1 MTAVPRPGSRIG
13 LVGRGAERAEL
24 LAALDRARSGRAGAV
39 LVSGDAGVGKSRLV
53 AELADAAGDA
63 HVIVGRCLDVGDAS
77 LPYLPFTEALAA
89 LRGPVPDVLD
99 RWPALRR
106 LAPWLEAEPE
116 PAPDRPPDRE
126 LGRLQLFDGMLS
138 ALIAAGAGRPLLLVV
153 EDLHWADRST
163 RELLAFLLS
172 RLDGQRL
179 LVVGTYRSDDLHR
192 RHPLR
197 PVLAELARLPA
208 VTRLELTPLDP
219 DRTRQL
225 VRALAG
231 DAVGADDVARIAARS
246 EGNAFFAEELVAA
259 GSSGCAGSGGL
270 PNGLAE
276 LLLARTEQ
284 LSAPARA
291 VLRVASVA
299 DRTVRHELLAAA
311 SGLDV
316 DELETALRE
325 AVVHRVL
332 VPDGEDAYAFRHA
345 LLREAVHDDL
355 LPGERSR
362 LHGRFADLLADRPD
376 EAGVAADLARHAF
389 AAHDLPRAL
398 AASVRAASEA
408 GRRGGPAEMLLHLE
422 RALEIWQAV
431 DDAATVTGTSETR
444 LTREAAWAASA
455 SGDPERGAAL
465 GRRTVELADAVG
477 DRHDRADARIRYA
490 LRLLDSGAQME
501 ETVAVTGEAVALLD
515 GETPN
520 PDLAW
525 AHAVAGRAALRF
537 DLLEPGRAH
546 AEQALVV
553 ARAALDAGA
562 PDDVTRRD
570 LVAAQA
576 DSLITCA
583 FFAQLDGGAEHARSL
598 LAEAVTLAR
607 ASGEPMVELR
617 TMWNR
622 GVSFLEDGMLAAAH
636 EEFAAGERRA
646 AEYRISWGGY
656 GLDHKVGHLRVAFQ
670 LGEWDAAAR
679 IAASVG
685 PAVSA
690 GVAGLV
696 AAAGLLVSVAR
707 GELDEAESRIRELG
721 AEQPIHDQTVLL
733 LGQAGA
739 ECALWR
745 GDPVTAAA
753 RVDAALRGLRLE
765 VPYHLGELVLS
776 ALAIAAHADRA
787 TTEPAEADRSRA
799 EADAL
804 LRSAETV
811 AERGLPRGTTIGP
824 EGMAWLRQARAEHTR
839 AHDAPSPEAWA
850 AVVDGFGYGDRYRQA
865 HARYRRAEALLALA
879 GRTSSAGSGS
889 RDGNGDAG
897 RSADPAGLRRA
908 AADDLREAAA
918 VAGEL
923 GARPLAAAVAGL
935 AGRSG
940 TAVAAPDAGS
950 DGASSSGGTV
960 GSGATGAA
968 GPLTPREHAVLEQVA
983 LGLTNRRIGE
993 ELFISEKTVSV
1004 HLSRLMAKLGATG
1017 RAEAV
1022 SLAYERGLLVAGGG
1036 PVQGRV

>member
-1 MTAVPRPGSRIG
+1 MIAVPRPGSRIG
-13 LVGRGAERAEL
+13 LVGRGTERAGL

-39 LVSGDAGVGKSRLV
+39 LLSGDAGVGKSRLV
-53 AELADAAGDA
+53 AELAEGAGDA
-63 HVIVGRCLDVGDAS
+63 HVVVGRCLDVGDAS
-77 LPYLPFTEALAA
+77 LPYLPFTEALSA
-89 LRGPVPDVLD
+89 LRVPLPDVLE
-99 RWPALRR
+99 RWPSLRR
-106 LAPWLEAEPE
+106 LAPWLEAEPD
-116 PAPDRPPDRE
+116 PATDRPPDRE

-138 ALIAAGAGRPLLLVV
+138 ALTAAGAARPLLLVV

-172 RLDGQRL
+172 RLDAQQL
-179 LVVGTYRSDDLHR
+179 LIVGTYRSDDLHR

-208 VTRLELTPLDP
+208 VTRLDLAPLDA
-219 DRTRQL
+219 DRTREL
-225 VRALAG
+225 VRALIG
-231 DAVGADDVARIAARS
+231 DAAAADEVARIAARS

-259 GSSGCAGSGGL
+259 GPSGCARPGGL
-270 PNGLAE
+270 PDGLAE

-284 LSAPARA
+284 LTGPART

-299 DRTVRHELLAAA
+299 ERTVRHELLAAA

-316 DELETALRE
+316 DALETALRE

-362 LHGRFADLLADRPD
+362 LHARFADLLTDR
-376 EAGVAADLARHAF
+376 AGEPGAAADLARHAF
-389 AAHDLPRAL
+389 GAHDLPRAL
-398 AASVRAASEA
+398 AASVRAASESV
-408 GRRGGPAEMLLHLE
+408 RRGGPAEMLVHLE
-422 RALEIWQAV
+422 RALEIWPVV
-431 DDAATVTGTSETR
+431 DDAETVAGTSEAR

-465 GRRTVELADAVG
+465 GRRAVELADALG
-477 DRHDRADARIRYA
+477 DRHARADARIRYA
-490 LRLLDSGAQME
+490 LRLLDSGALME
-501 ETVAVTGEAVALLD
+501 ETVTVTGEAVALLH

-520 PDLAW
+520 ADLAW
-525 AHAVAGRAALRF
+525 AHAVAGRAALRA

-546 AEQALVV
+546 AEQARVV
-553 ARAALDAGA
+553 AQAALEGT
-562 PDDVTRRD
+562 PDDETRRD
-570 LVAAQA
+570 LIAAQA
-576 DSLITCA
+576 DALITCA
-583 FFAQLDGGAEHARSL
+583 FFAQIDGGAERARTL
-598 LAEAVTLAR
+598 LAEAVTLAG
-607 ASGEPMVELR
+607 ASGDPMVELR

-622 GVSFLEDGMLAAAH
+622 GVSFLEDGLLEAAQ

-646 AEYRISWGGY
+646 AEHGISWGGY

-670 LGEWDAAAR
+670 RGDWDAAGR

-707 GELDEAESRIRELG
+707 GELDEAEFRIRALG
-721 AEQPIHDQTVLL
+721 TEQPMHDQTVLL

-745 GDPVTAAA
+745 GDPATAAA

-776 ALAIAAHADRA
+776 ALGIAALADRA
-787 TTEPAEADRSRA
+787 AADPAGADRFRTD
-799 EADAL
+799 ADAL
-804 LRSAETV
+804 LASAETV
-811 AERGLPRGTTIGP
+811 AERGLPRGTAIGP
-824 EGMAWLRQARAEHTR
+824 EGRAWLLQARAEHTR
-839 AHDAPSPEAWA
+839 AHDAPSPAAWT
-850 AVVDGFGYGDRYRQA
+850 AVVAGFGYGDRYRQA
-865 HARYRRAEALLALA
+865 RARHHRAEARLALA
-879 GRTSSAGSGS
+879 GTAYTTHGTAVADRHE
-889 RDGNGDAG
+889 
-897 RSADPAGLRRA
+897 DPAELRRA
-908 AADDLREAAA
+908 AAEDLRAAAA
-918 VAGEL
+918 VAAEL

-940 TAVAAPDAGS
+940 TALATPERG
-950 DGASSSGGTV
+950 SGG
-960 GSGATGAA
+960 AGAA
-968 GPLTPREHAVLEQVA
+968 ERPGGGVAEPTGPLTPREHAVLEQVA

-1022 SLAYERGLLVAGGG
+1022 SLAYERGLLVAGNGST
-1036 PVQGRV
+1036 RVRDRAT

>member
-1 MTAVPRPGSRIG
+1 MGRATMTAVPRPGSRIG
-13 LVGRGAERAEL
+13 LVGRSAERAEL

-39 LVSGDAGVGKSRLV
+39 LLSGDAGVGKSRLV
-53 AELADAAGDA
+53 AELSEAAGDA
-63 HVIVGRCLDVGDAS
+63 HVVVGRCLDVGDAS

-89 LRGPVPDVLD
+89 LRAPVPDVLD

-106 LAPWLEAEPE
+106 LAPWLEAEPD
-116 PAPDRPPDRE
+116 PATDRPPDRE

-138 ALIAAGAGRPLLLVV
+138 ALAAAGAAHPLLLVV

-163 RELLAFLLS
+163 RELLAFLLP

-179 LVVGTYRSDDLHR
+179 LIVGTYRSDDLHR

-208 VTRLELTPLDP
+208 VTRLDLGPLDP
-219 DRTRQL
+219 DRTREL

-231 DAVGADDVARIAARS
+231 DAVAADDVARIAARS

-259 GSSGCAGSGGL
+259 GRPGCAGSGGV
-270 PNGLAE
+270 PDGLAE

-299 DRTVRHELLAAA
+299 ERTVRHELLAAA

-362 LHGRFADLLADRPD
+362 LHARFADLLAERPD
-376 EAGVAADLARHAF
+376 EPGTAADLARHAF

-408 GRRGGPAEMLLHLE
+408 ARRGGPAEMLLHLE
-422 RALEIWQAV
+422 RALGIWPAV
-431 DDAATVTGTSETR
+431 EGAETVAGASETR

-455 SGDPERGAAL
+455 SGAPERGAAL
-465 GRRTVELADAVG
+465 GRRAVELADAIG

-490 LRLLDSGAQME
+490 LRLLDSGASME
-501 ETVAVTGEAVALLD
+501 ETVGVTGEAVALLD
-515 GETPN
+515 GEPPN

-537 DLLEPGRAH
+537 DLVEPGRAH
-546 AEQALVV
+546 AEQALRV
-553 ARAALDAGA
+553 ARAALAAGA
-562 PDDVTRRD
+562 PDETVRRD

-576 DSLITCA
+576 DALITSA
-583 FFAQLDGGAEHARSL
+583 FFAQLDGGTDRARAL
-598 LAEAVTLAR
+598 LAEAVTLAG
-607 ASGEPMVELR
+607 ASGDPMVELR

-622 GVSFLEDGMLAAAH
+622 GVSFLEDGLLEAAQH
-636 EEFAAGERRA
+636 EFAAGERRA
-646 AEYRISWGGY
+646 AEHGISWGGY

-670 LGEWDAAAR
+670 RGEWDVAGR

-707 GELDEAESRIRELG
+707 GDLDEAESRIRALG
-721 AEQPIHDQTVLL
+721 AEQPMHDQTVLL

-745 GDPVTAAA
+745 GDPATAAA
-753 RVDAALRGLRLE
+753 RVAAALRGLRLE

-776 ALAIAAHADRA
+776 ALGIAAQADRA
-787 TTEPAEADRSRA
+787 AAEPAEAARFRA
-799 EADAL
+799 GADAL
-804 LRSAETV
+804 LDSAETV

-824 EGMAWLRQARAEHTR
+824 EGRAWLLQARAERTR
-839 AHDAPSPEAWA
+839 AHDEPSPDAWT
-850 AVVDGFGYGDRYRQA
+850 AVVDGFGYGDRYRA
-865 HARYRRAEALLALA
+865 AYARYRRAEALLALA
-879 GRTSSAGSGS
+879 GRATSAHAAGSG
-889 RDGNGDAG
+889 G
-897 RSADPAGLRRA
+897 RSDPAALRRA

-918 VAGEL
+918 VAGAT
-923 GARPLAAAVAGL
+923 GARPLAAVVAGL
-935 AGRSG
+935 AARSG
-940 TAVAAPDAGS
+940 SAVPAPGGGAGGRARGLGGTAGPDAP
-950 DGASSSGGTV
+950 
-960 GSGATGAA
+960 
-968 GPLTPREHAVLEQVA
+968 GPLTPRERAVLEQVA

-1004 HLSRLMAKLGATG
+1004 HLSRLMAKLGAAG

-1022 SLAYERGLLVAGGG
+1022 SLAYERGLLVTGNGSTMA
-1036 PVQGRV
+1036 RDRAT